1 MIYGYNKMLHVQK
14 KKKKTEPW
22 YAVLGHTHKRSENST
37 FMTSLLHLHDG
48 ISRHTLNPL
57 SVNVL
62 PWCLQHLNG
71 RLIFSALV
79 FTRQKLTCAKIIQ
92 HVLTIPLL
100 KK

>member
-1 MIYGYNKMLHVQK
+1 MIYGYNKMLHVQ